1 MAALLST
8 TMMMTRFSDGR
19 WLVWLRCEHL
29 FVNGFE
35 TGYAVNPMAESNQCM
50 VTGQVHVAI
59 MVHVLQLC
67 TSTAAVTEL
76 QVV

>member
-1 MAALLST
+1 MVALSST

-35 TGYAVNPMAESNQCM
+35 TGYAVNPMAKSNQCM
-50 VTGQVHVAI
+50 VTGQFHGGYDGSRI
-59 MVHVLQLC
+59 
-67 TSTAAVTEL
+67 AAEHKYCSCG
-76 QVV
+76 